1 MTEIVK
7 AVLFGII
14 QGITEWYPISSTGH
28 MILLEEILPLQFSKA
43 FIDAFFVV
51 IQGSSI
57 LAVVILY
64 FQKIWPF
71 GRKKS
76 VKTKREIW
84 FLLFRIMVATIPATV
99 LGLLFEDEIN
109 RYLYKSQVVAL
120 ALVVYGVL
128 FLILEGR
135 RRIPSITKMEE
146 LNYSTALWIGLF
158 QVLALV
164 PGTSRSGATILGAVF
179 LGCSR
184 AVAAEFSFFLAIPVM
199 VGASLLKLIKTGFGF
214 RSAEWMV
221 LAVGC
226 LTSFL
231 VSLAA
236 VKTLLA
242 YVRRHDFKAFG
253 YYRIVLGFVVILYF
267 WLSGTTLTI

>member
-1 MTEIVK
+1 MTEIMK
-7 AVLFGII
+7 AVLFGIV

-64 FQKIWPF
+64 FDKLWPF

-76 VKTKREIW
+76 VKVKREIW
-84 FLLFRIMVATIPATV
+84 FLLFKILVATIPAMV
-99 LGLLFEDEIN
+99 LGLIFEEGIN

-128 FLILEGR
+128 FLILEGQR
-135 RRIPSITKMEE
+135 RRPAITKMDE
-146 LNYSTALWIGLF
+146 LSYSTALWIGLF

-184 AVAAEFSFFLAIPVM
+184 AVASEFSFFLAIPVM
-199 VGASLLKLIKTGFGF
+199 VGASLLKLIKTGFAF
-214 RSAEWMV
+214 RPSEWMT
-221 LAVGC
+221 LIVGC

-267 WLSGTTLTI
+267 WLSGTTLA